1 MRSHVAANR
10 RHGCSGRT
18 CTQPR
23 GAAQPAVLEAG
34 IQEQACDAGRARAAR
49 LPQLGPHVALRGG
62 LHGQRRAQPCGSYV
76 VPQLPQLCLSQR
88 HTLQQA
94 GPHAGPQRSA
104 PAAGTSW
111 RTCRRWSARQ
121 SSSEKNF
128 ANCCRSAAESEPN
141 RRYRSPACAGQAS
154 RPRPAR
160 CRGQRRA
167 GRACS
172 GQEVPGVAPQQREL
186 NPQDAEQLRRHH
198 PQQVRPC
205 LQASPRVTSRS
216 ELRSA

>member
-94 GPHAGPQRSA
+94 GPHAAAPTIGAGGRHELAHLQALVSAPVLLRKELCELLPQR
-104 PAAGTSW
+104 GGVG
-111 RTCRRWSARQ
+111 
-121 SSSEKNF
+121 
-128 ANCCRSAAESEPN
+128 AEQEIPFS
-141 RRYRSPACAGQAS
+141 CV
-154 RPRPAR
+154 
-160 CRGQRRA
+160 RRA
-167 GRACS
+167 GVTAAPGSVQGPAPGRA
-172 GQEVPGVAPQQREL
+172 RL
-186 NPQDAEQLRRHH
+186 
-198 PQQVRPC
+198 
-205 LQASPRVTSRS
+205 
-216 ELRSA
+216 